1 MSPASLRGPA
11 RELPALFCLTL
22 LSALLATSTPAR
34 AQGIGAHRGDPTG
47 SGGSFNIEGRIIS
60 PLGKLPETRVR
71 VLLEHTDSPTRTA
84 VAGDDGTFFF
94 SNLEG
99 GTYTITIDAGK
110 EYEPTRESVYIEEGK
125 VTYNVPIYLR
135 LKPESNPALAGVPK
149 PALDLFSKAL
159 EAERKGDNAKAA
171 SLLADALTQY
181 PQFGLAHGEL
191 GMLYFKTGQVDKAV
205 EELKAAQKAVPDDPQ
220 VQMNYGVVLLE
231 KKDYAEA
238 EKQLRRAAKKMDKS
252 AQLHMYL
259 GVAVMRQKGGTDE
272 EAMRR
277 LDDAERELLQSV
289 KLGGDPAGRVH
300 YYLGGIYWGEHK
312 YKKAADELELYV
324 KQSPKAPDAEQ
335 VRASIKELR
344 GKS

>member
-1 MSPASLRGPA
+1 MSPASQRGPA
-11 RELPALFCLTL
+11 RKLPAPFCLTL
-22 LSALLATSTPAR
+22 LAALLAAATPAR
-34 AQGIGAHRGDPTG
+34 AQGIGAHRGDPAG

-60 PLGKLPETRVR
+60 PLGRLPETRVR

-110 EYEPTRESVYIEEGK
+110 EYEPAREAVYIEEGK

-159 EAERKGDNAKAA
+159 EAERKNDNAKATA
-171 SLLADALTQY
+171 LLADAVSAY

-191 GMLYFKTGQVDKAV
+191 GMLYFKAGQIDKAL
-205 EELKAAQKAVPDDPQ
+205 EEMKTAQKAVPDDPQ
-220 VQMNYGVVLLE
+220 IQMNYGVVLLE
-231 KKDYAEA
+231 RKDYAEA

-259 GVAVMRQKGGTDE
+259 GVAVMRQRGTDPQ
-272 EAMRR
+272 EAEAK
-277 LDDAERELLQSV
+277 LAEAEKEFQQAI
-289 KLGGDPAGRVH
+289 KLGGDPAGRAH
-300 YYLGGIYWGEHK
+300 YYLGGIYWSRHDN
-312 YKKAADELELYV
+312 KKAIQELELYL
-324 KQSPKAPDAEQ
+324 KQSPNAPDAEQ
-335 VRASIKELR
+335 TRQTIKKLR
-344 GKS
+344 G